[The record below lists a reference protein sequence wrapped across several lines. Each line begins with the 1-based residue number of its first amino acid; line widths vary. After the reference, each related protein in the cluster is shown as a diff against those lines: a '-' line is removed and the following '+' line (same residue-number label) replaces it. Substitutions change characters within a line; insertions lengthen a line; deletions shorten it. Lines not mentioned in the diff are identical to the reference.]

1 MLAIETKN
9 EEELISKLENS
20 VLIEVYDIS
29 ATTKDNVMASLYKVD
44 DNYTLIISGTGNM
57 KDFSKSSDVPW
68 SSYCG
73 PYSRQLTKVV
83 IEEGVL
89 NVGSYSFATQYGLK
103 EIDLSNLTN
112 SDKWILNKL
121 NTTVKSVTNSMD
133 KYDFNIVGS
142 ELYKFI
148 WEDFLN
154 RNIKEDIK
162 DYEYSHIF
170 VVANIPY
177 YITTPIVEKIINSGV
192 DVEKVVIM
200 VQKEVGDRFSAK
212 PGNKEY
218 GSISVFLNYYYD
230 IKELFIVSKNCFAP
244 RPNVDSVI
252 LSLTKRKD
260 KPEVKDEKTLFRLIK
275 DSFRFKRKN
284 LRNNLKEY
292 DLLKIEEVLKKYNKD
307 LTARAETLD
316 LNIFV
321 DISNNI

>member
-1 MLAIETKN
+1 MDYQHNFKKKFGQNFLN
-9 EEELISKLENS
+9 DENILNKIVKES
-20 VLIEVYDIS
+20 QIPED
-29 ATTKDNVMASLYKVD
+29 
-44 DNYTLIISGTGNM
+44 TL
-57 KDFSKSSDVPW
+57 
-68 SSYCG
+68 
-73 PYSRQLTKVV
+73 V
-83 IEEGVL
+83 IEIGPGAGALTNKVKDVAKNIL
-89 NVGSYSFATQYGLK
+89 AY
-103 EIDLSNLTN
+103 EIDLDLQNILIDKFKDTN
-112 SDKWILNKL
+112 VN
-121 NTTVKSVTNSMD
+121 
-133 KYDFNIVGS
+133 
-142 ELYKFI
+142 FI

-162 DYEYSHIF
+162 DYQYSHIF

-218 GSISVFLNYYYD
+218 GSISVFLNYYYN
-230 IKELFIVSKNCFAP
+230 IKELFIVSKNCFTP

-252 LSLTKRKD
+252 LSLEKRSD
-260 KPEVKDEKTLFRLIK
+260 KPEVRDEKVLFRLIK

-292 DLLKIEEVLKKYNKD
+292 DLLKVEEVLKKYNKD

-316 LNIFV
+316 LEIFA
-321 DISNNI
+321 DIANNI

>member
-1 MLAIETKN
+1 MDYQHNFKKKFGQNFLNDENILNKIVKESEIPEDTLVIEIGPGAGALTN
-9 EEELISKLENS
+9 KLKDVAKS
-20 VLIEVYDIS
+20 VLAY
-29 ATTKDNVMASLYKVD
+29 
-44 DNYTLIISGTGNM
+44 
-57 KDFSKSSDVPW
+57 
-68 SSYCG
+68 
-73 PYSRQLTKVV
+73 
-83 IEEGVL
+83 
-89 NVGSYSFATQYGLK
+89 
-103 EIDLSNLTN
+103 EIDLDLQNILIDKFKDTN
-112 SDKWILNKL
+112 
-121 NTTVKSVTNSMD
+121 VT
-133 KYDFNIVGS
+133 
-142 ELYKFI
+142 FI

-162 DYEYSHIF
+162 DYKYSHIF

-218 GSISVFLNYYYD
+218 GSISVFLNYYYN
-230 IKELFIVSKNCFAP
+230 IKELFIVSKNCFTP

-252 LSLTKRKD
+252 LSLEKRVD
-260 KPEVKDEKTLFRLIK
+260 KPQVKDEKVLFKLIK

-292 DLLKIEEVLKKYNKD
+292 DLVKVEEILKKYNKD

-316 LNIFV
+316 LEIFV
-321 DISNNI
+321 DIANNI